1 MIAINPFKDV
11 QIYGSNH
18 ITSYRQKLAD
28 SPHVFA
34 MADAAYDEMMRG
46 LILHLLFRASLS
58 I

>member
-1 MIAINPFKDV
+1 MLIAINPFKAV
-11 QIYGSNH
+11 QIYGCNY
-18 ITSYRQKLAD
+18 IADYRQKSVD

-46 LILHLLFRASLS
+46 LILSLT